1 MSSTASLPILLTG
14 DHWRITAITLYANT
28 DIRDTLVRRQDHRL
42 YRGGVTEPIEGS
54 IFFLEDDLHGGAYVI
69 LADCTDYEQAR
80 LTVADGAVTVSA
92 GTSRVTMIFCRRGE
106 CERACRE
113 EYRRG
118 MKSRPLVTMSNTW
131 GDGNRFTRVCE
142 DFVRR
147 EIDKAAA
154 LGIDI
159 VQIDDGWQYGGTADP
174 ARRDK
179 DGRRVFADDFWQ
191 INRERFP
198 SGIAPLASYAAER
211 GIRLGLWFAPESRDH
226 FACLER
232 DLAILKTAY
241 DEWGVRFFKLD
252 MYRIE
257 DDLARDRFL
266 AFLEAIAAF
275 GDDVSVQLD
284 VTTGARINYL
294 CGREHGTVFVENRY
308 TKSGCYFP
316 HRTLRN
322 LWELAH
328 YIPAARLQFELLNPA
343 LNTDRYDG
351 SDALAPVH
359 YGIDYLFASVMV
371 SNPLLWMEMQF
382 LSPIDSRRLQGAIAF
397 FRANREIFS
406 YGDVAPIGDM
416 PCGRSFTG
424 FHITYKGE
432 EYALILR
439 EASASSH
446 AAIPL
451 DTAATHAVA
460 IFSGTVATAT
470 VANGVLNVMLE
481 DPRSYTLFRLT
492 K

>member
-28 DIRDTLVRRQDHRL
+28 DIRDTLVRRKDHRL

-80 LTVADGAVTVSA
+80 LTVADGAVTVFA
-92 GTSRVTMIFCRRGE
+92 GTSRVTVIFCRRGE

-147 EIDKAAA
+147 EIDKAAV

-232 DLAILKTAY
+232 DLANPHHYEYWYDVSPKSRTYEPVPMPLEYLKESFCDRVAASKIYKGDAYTDSVAY
-241 DEWGVRFFKLD
+241 DYFKSRPSEKL
-252 MYRIE
+252 MHPCTACILE
-257 DDLARDRFL
+257 SWLKMLA
-266 AFLEAIAAF
+266 E
-275 GDDVSVQLD
+275 
-284 VTTGARINYL
+284 
-294 CGREHGTVFVENRY
+294 E
-308 TKSGCYFP
+308 
-316 HRTLRN
+316 
-322 LWELAH
+322 
-328 YIPAARLQFELLNPA
+328 
-343 LNTDRYDG
+343 
-351 SDALAPVH
+351 
-359 YGIDYLFASVMV
+359 
-371 SNPLLWMEMQF
+371 
-382 LSPIDSRRLQGAIAF
+382 
-397 FRANREIFS
+397 
-406 YGDVAPIGDM
+406 
-416 PCGRSFTG
+416 
-424 FHITYKGE
+424 GE
-432 EYALILR
+432 EKTFAHIRKIGEIKYCSDCKKAQ
-439 EASASSH
+439 
-446 AAIPL
+446 
-451 DTAATHAVA
+451 T
-460 IFSGTVATAT
+460 
-470 VANGVLNVMLE
+470 
-481 DPRSYTLFRLT
+481 
-492 K
+492 